1 MEAQQEEAE
10 DHLRQE
16 QEGMK
21 EEDTAAAAR
30 GEFGFSY
37 SGTSERYRFPI
48 VMIGAVSDGFE
59 FI

>member
-1 MEAQQEEAE
+1 M
-10 DHLRQE
+10 RQE

-21 EEDTAAAAR
+21 EEDAAAAAR